1 MNKKLIIGGIVGVA
15 LIYLVMRKR
24 KQEKD
29 LADPEKQD
37 VLEEADGPM
46 WYEDGMVQKIFVF
59 LNEEMKKR
67 GFGAVEIRAQ
77 TYTSN
82 GSDIQEISADAF
94 RDANKIMAEKLL
106 EAKAYV
112 NNAEMKNAYRL
123 WLMRNARMD
132 KPREYRLQDLGA
144 APMPKYTDMVFNRPK
159 AQPASYR
166 IKEGI

>member
-112 NNAEMKNAYRL
+112 NNAEMKN
-123 WLMRNARMD
+123 
-132 KPREYRLQDLGA
+132 
-144 APMPKYTDMVFNRPK
+144 
-159 AQPASYR
+159 
-166 IKEGI
+166 